1 MLDIRREAIRIILQT
16 IPPRSTLMVE
26 QQQVAILT
34 LVAVKAERVLE
45 RATLPLT
52 LSFLVGLE
60 VVRQQELVEEPTMAL
75 QLLGQANFIMVLIG
89 YQIKTPPK
97 VFDMLGVQAATMA
110 LQLLVEQEGLRM
122 LVLLIGQIM

>member
-1 MLDIRREAIRIILQT
+1 MLDIRREAMRIILQT
-16 IPPRSTLMVE
+16 IPPRSTLLVE

-45 RATLPLT
+45 PLTAALT

-60 VVRQQELVEEPTMAL
+60 AVRQQELVEEPTVAL
-75 QLLGQANFIMVLIG
+75 QTLGQANVMMALLGCQAKRQVS
-89 YQIKTPPK
+89 K

-110 LQLLVEQEGLRM
+110 L
-122 LVLLIGQIM
+122 